1 MISFKGR
8 HFPKDIILM
17 CIRWYVAYS
26 LSYRDIE
33 EMLAERGTSTDHATI
48 NRWVI
53 SYAPQLEEQ
62 FRKFH
67 KKRVGTS
74 WRMDETYIKVQG
86 EWTYLYRAVDV
97 TARTLREKYFFKNT

>member
-8 HFPKDIILM
+8 HFPKEVILM
-17 CIRWYVAYS
+17 SVRWYIAYS

-33 EMLAERGTSTDHATI
+33 EMLAERGVSSDHATV

-53 SYAPQLEEQ
+53 EYAPKLEEQ
-62 FRKFH
+62 FRKSY

-74 WRMDETYIKVQG
+74 WRMDESVLQK
-86 EWTYLYRAVDV
+86 A
-97 TARTLREKYFFKNT
+97 A